1 MGKMMKILFLGNSH
15 TYFNDMPQV
24 FKEICQAYGIDVDVT
39 MLAFPGVTYGWHLK
53 EKYHLRFALTYGEYQ
68 YIIMQQASHSPCPSM
83 EETLRDGTEI
93 IELARKNGVTPIQTI
108 PWAEERIP
116 QNQEK
121 INRIYQ
127 ELHRRTG
134 VTLNPVGYVFERLKE
149 ELPELSLYWKDGE
162 HASCYGSY
170 VNALTTFSTL
180 FGGDVMR
187 APTRTRN
194 LYPLTEEE
202 SRSVGPIMEKSAT
215 EVLVEER
222 YACVIKKCVEQYCAR
237 KIGSAC

>member
-1 MGKMMKILFLGNSH
+1 M
-15 TYFNDMPQV
+15 
-24 FKEICQAYGIDVDVT
+24 
-39 MLAFPGVTYGWHLK
+39 
-53 EKYHLRFALTYGEYQ
+53 
-68 YIIMQQASHSPCPSM
+68 
-83 EETLRDGTEI
+83 
-93 IELARKNGVTPIQTI
+93 TPIQTI